1 MSTRFSV
8 LDGADRS
15 GFKRMASAV
24 KSKPVQRAK
33 SITHQVLDALQ
44 PVRARDS
51 ARLISV
57 SSLSVKVALHNEE
70 GDPDSSEPKVEV
82 LPINV
87 ALEDVA
93 QLARDAFSFSR
104 AAHVLH
110 AGRTIGDEA
119 AWRSIL
125 AQHGGGVALRRRN
138 KVMELA
144 ELAQARFGAPDA
156 AERIAALAEIFE
168 LLDQNSNLH
177 GITEGLVDAI
187 VDLVNPAR
195 QPSEVV
201 SAAALVL
208 WRLSEHKEFLVKL
221 AQREAHTK
229 LLHVCNIWLA
239 ESVAAEPTDD
249 VVDGAAASTS
259 TSGGSRGGGSHG
271 GGGSRGGGCELPSL
285 TGSGGN
291 DAQGSASPPT
301 QRSSLCR
308 SLDSGGTTF
317 ACTGTTLGGIFNV
330 TGPLRALAQT
340 DAALQV
346 VAKRVIALTQIAQC
360 EGPETARL
368 AAETLCYILSR
379 KWKARETLVK
389 QGGIYKLCDLLQSRA
404 MHVSLCAAASLSLF
418 VRDAA
423 GRKLISAPEAMAC
436 FNGLVV
442 LSSWT
447 LNFITE
453 SGEDTAELQV
463 RAADLLVRS
472 MLRLISYSVH
482 SLLSVANATM
492 GELSLPNSLSRA
504 CSVLSVTMH
513 DG

>member
-144 ELAQARFGAPDA
+144 ESAQARFAAPDA
-156 AERIAALAEIFE
+156 AERITALAEIFE

-187 VDLVNPAR
+187 VDLINPAR

-201 SAAALVL
+201 SAAAIVL

-221 AQREAHTK
+221 AQREVHTK
-229 LLHVCNIWLA
+229 LLHVCNIRLV
-239 ESVAAEPTDD
+239 ESAPAEPADD
-249 VVDGAAASTS
+249 EADGAAASTS
-259 TSGGSRGGGSHG
+259 TGDGSRGGGSRG
-271 GGGSRGGGCELPSL
+271 GGGCELPSL
-285 TGSGGN
+285 TGSGGD
-291 DAQGSASPPT
+291 DAQGSASPLAR
-301 QRSSLCR
+301 RSSLST
-308 SLDSGGTTF
+308 SLESGGTTF

-492 GELSLPNSLSRA
+492 GELPF
-504 CSVLSVTMH
+504 TFT
-513 DG
+513 